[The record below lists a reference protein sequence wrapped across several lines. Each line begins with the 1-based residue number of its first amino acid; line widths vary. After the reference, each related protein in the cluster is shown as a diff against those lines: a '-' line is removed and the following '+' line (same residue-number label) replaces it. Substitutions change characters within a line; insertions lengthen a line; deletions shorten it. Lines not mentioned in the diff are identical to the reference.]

1 MRYDQPGQWQHLP
14 HVGVPCLSPESYR
27 RDQAEAHLVW
37 LDANGCIVARCSLW
51 WSQTP
56 RLEGGRVGA
65 IGHYAAADRAAG
77 VSLLEAACDALARAG
92 SDIAVA
98 PMDGNTW
105 RSYRLIV
112 DRGTEPAFC
121 LEPSH
126 PEGCLADFE
135 TARFH
140 RFAEYCST
148 VCDDLTVCD
157 PRAMRA
163 DRRLAKRGVTVRPL
177 AMDQIDRDLRAMYE
191 VSVEAFAHALLYQSV
206 SRETMKAMYQPLL
219 QRIDP
224 ALVLLAERD
233 GEVVGFAFG
242 LPDEC
247 QAARGEPIDTAILK
261 TLAVRPGRAFAGL
274 GAVLM
279 QRFHDT
285 ARRRGMRRV
294 IHALMH
300 EQNHR
305 ILALSARYA
314 RTMRRYALLAR
325 KL

>member
-1 MRYDQPGQWQHLP
+1 M
-14 HVGVPCLSPESYR
+14 
-27 RDQAEAHLVW
+27 
-37 LDANGCIVARCSLW
+37 ARCSLW

-56 RLEGGRVGA
+56 RLEGRRVGA

-77 VSLLEAACDALARAG
+77 AALLEAACDVLARAG
-92 SDIAVA
+92 SEVAVG

-105 RSYRLIV
+105 RNYRLIV
-112 DRGTEPAFC
+112 DPGTDPTFC

-126 PEGCLADFE
+126 CEDCLAEFE
-135 TARFH
+135 AARFH
-140 RFAEYCST
+140 RFAGYRST
-148 VCDDLTVCD
+148 VCDNLTICD

-163 DRRLAKRGVTVRPL
+163 HRRLAERGVTMRPL
-177 AMDQIDRDLRAMYE
+177 TMDQIDRDMWAMYE
-191 VSVEAFAHALLYQSV
+191 VSVEAFAHAMLYQPV
-206 SRETMKAMYQPLL
+206 SQETMKALYQPLL

-224 ALVLLAERD
+224 ALVLLAECA

-261 TLAVRPGRAFAGL
+261 TLAVHPGRAFAGL

-314 RTMRRYALLAR
+314 RPMRRYALMAR
-325 KL
+325 NL